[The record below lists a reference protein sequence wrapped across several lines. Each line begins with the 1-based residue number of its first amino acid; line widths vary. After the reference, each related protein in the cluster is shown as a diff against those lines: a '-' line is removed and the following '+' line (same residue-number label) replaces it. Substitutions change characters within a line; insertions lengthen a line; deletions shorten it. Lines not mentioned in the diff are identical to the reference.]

1 MQVCISKVRFI
12 LIHSLLFLFLS
23 ILARADPTNEGG
35 PGGANADALSFMDID
50 FHEGD
55 GEDDQ
60 SCCRACHATAQTPSP
75 LPGGAKIRM
84 INRNKCEFCH
94 GVHMTQ
100 YGELTFKE
108 THPAQ
113 VY

>member
-1 MQVCISKVRFI
+1 MFI
-12 LIHSLLFLFLS
+12 LFLFLS
-23 ILARADPTNEGG
+23 ILARAEPANGG
-35 PGGANADALSFMDID
+35 GSGTDGANANADPMSFMDID
-50 FHEGD
+50 FHEAD
-55 GEDDQ
+55 VEDDQ
-60 SCCRACHATAQTPSP
+60 SCCRVCHCTGQTPSP
-75 LPGGAKIRM
+75 LVTGAKIRM
-84 INRNKCEFCH
+84 VTRNKCEYCH